1 MPYSAAKLE
10 PALIVKVYDRPDMRC
25 VSCCEAAGTVSVSAL
40 NESSGSNGWFSA
52 SKAAF
57 KIVDRAVFPWR
68 E

>member
-40 NESSGSNGWFSA
+40 NESSGWFSA